1 MIRIIS
7 ATTLDINDKGLIEL
21 CDEDIMELLSYFE
34 PTHDNLSGVVANLYH
49 SPFDKDDVLRW
60 INEWYFAV
68 EHNNHDTVEA
78 YVNKYYERVNNNKW
92 FYSIIKHLPDSDRLV
107 WRNNL

>member
-1 MIRIIS
+1 MFGKPVEKVVDNKPVVINNNKVAAPVRVKKVVAEEVDER

-49 SPFDKDDVLRW
+49 SPFDKDDVLRCLLL
-60 INEWYFAV
+60 N
-68 EHNNHDTVEA
+68 
-78 YVNKYYERVNNNKW
+78 
-92 FYSIIKHLPDSDRLV
+92 IIIMIL
-107 WRNNL
+107 